1 MTEQFSFTRTRS
13 TASFTRPNDTTAY
26 ASGDLV
32 ANSTTAG
39 SVTPLT
45 FTNIARP
52 MHGSGL
58 IRSCSIRKTGTSTTN
73 ASFRVHFFSASPTV
87 SNGDNGALTGNLFAT
102 YLGGCDVTIDRA
114 FADGSF
120 GKGLPVIGTEVE
132 FELGKG
138 NTTLY
143 ALLEARAAYTP
154 TAQEVFTVTPRIFM
168 D

>member
-39 SVTPLT
+39 SVTPLS
-45 FTNIARP
+45 FTNIARS

-58 IRSCSIRKTGTSTTN
+58 IRSVVLRKTSTSTTN

-87 SNGDNGALTGNLFAT
+87 TNGDNGALAGSLNAT
-102 YLGGCDVTIDRA
+102 YLGGFDVTLDRA
-114 FADGSF
+114 WTDGAW
-120 GKGLPVIGTEVE
+120 GKGLPIIGTEVE
-132 FELGKG
+132 FELGRAT
-138 NTTLY
+138 TTLY
-143 ALLEARAAYTP
+143 ALVEARAAYTP
-154 TAQEVFTVTPRIFM
+154 TAQEVFTVIPRIFM